1 MSKRILTYYSILAF
15 FVGFVLI
22 PKTSTAQQYT
32 ETDLKVAY
40 LYNFTKFVTW
50 PAIAFRKNNSHF
62 VITILGESPV
72 VEILQTALKGKKVK
86 GRAIIIKQIS
96 EISEIQNPQILF
108 IPKIANYN
116 VTNIVD
122 ECANKHVLLV
132 ADHIEYFC
140 ELQGIINFTDRQD
153 KYRFEINNKAAIK
166 AGLKISSKLLSLSRI
181 INGEEV
187 QF

>member
-1 MSKRILTYYSILAF
+1 MNKRIITYYSIFVFILGSF
-15 FVGFVLI
+15 FI
-22 PKTSTAQQYT
+22 PKTTEAQQYT

-50 PAIAFRKNNSHF
+50 PSVAFRKNNTHF

-72 VEILQTALKGKKVK
+72 VKILQTALKNKTVQGKTIVI
-86 GRAIIIKQIS
+86 RQIS
-96 EISEIQNPQILF
+96 KISEIQNPQILF
-108 IPKIANYN
+108 IPTVANYN
-116 VTNIVD
+116 ITNIVD
-122 ECANKHVLLV
+122 QCANRYILLV

-140 ELQGIINFTDRQD
+140 ELQGIINFTDKHD

-166 AGLKISSKLLSLSRI
+166 TGLKISSKLLSLSRI

>member
-1 MSKRILTYYSILAF
+1 MNKQIITYYSIL
-15 FVGFVLI
+15 VLFLGALFSST
-22 PKTSTAQQYT
+22 TSSAQQYT

-50 PAIAFRKNNSHF
+50 PTIAFRKDNKHF
-62 VITILGESPV
+62 VITVLGTSPA
-72 VEILQTALKGKKVK
+72 VEILQTALKNKTVQGK
-86 GRAIIIKQIS
+86 AILIRQIS

-108 IPKIANYN
+108 IPQIANYN
-116 VTNIVD
+116 ITNIVD
-122 ECANKHVLLV
+122 ECSNRHVLLV

-140 ELQGIINFTDRQD
+140 ELQGIINFTDKHD
-153 KYRFEINNKAAIK
+153 KYRFEINNKAALK